1 VLVTSLSRPQPLGVL
16 ALPAGWLVLPAQ
28 ALDGEAGRDVRD
40 SLMAGRLPTSWPA
53 ALHPIELAAGGQIAA
68 AAAAIDPTAG
78 PEHAYNHFVLT
89 GEPASLELARSGVS
103 GGEGAGGDPAQGDLA
118 ALVAVAAYSL
128 GHGPASDL
136 PDPAG
141 VGGEVAAH
149 VLAAHAAARLEARD
163 PQGALDAL
171 VAAEQA
177 AAGTSPVLAAVL
189 LGQQAGLLQEVNG
202 ADPDVITGYRD
213 AVDAMR
219 GLDAVEPAMAELA
232 LGLAT
237 AYQELAAGQP
247 GGGGPMLLEAIRTYH
262 LALRVLR
269 KEEQPQRY
277 AFAHSNLAL
286 CYLSMPVADARDKL
300 RRGVAVQSLRE
311 AQSIYTREAFPREWA
326 AVTLNLANA
335 LQHLPTVHPVEN
347 LVEAVGMYEELLA
360 VRPVEEDPLGHAR
373 VLANQGTALAH
384 LGIHD
389 QAVPKLQAARALF
402 AKAGDA
408 GAVATVD
415 GALADVD
422 AVLVSTTGSTP
433 GPAAYP
439 APTVDTSGVTRP
451 VFLPEGVHSGGE
463 VGG

>member
-1 VLVTSLSRPQPLGVL
+1 MTSLSRPQPLGVL
-16 ALPAGWLVLPAQ
+16 ALPAGWLVLPGE
-28 ALDGEAGRDVRD
+28 ALDTEAGREARD
-40 SLMAGRLPTSWPA
+40 RLMAGRLPATWPA
-53 ALHPIELAAGGQIAA
+53 SLRPIELAAAGEIAA
-68 AAAAIDPTAG
+68 AAAATDPAAG

-89 GEPASLELARSGVS
+89 GEPASLALARSG
-103 GGEGAGGDPAQGDLA
+103 AGGSDERGDLA

-128 GHGPASDL
+128 GHGPASEL
-136 PDPAG
+136 PDPDG
-141 VGGEVAAH
+141 VQGEVAAH

-171 VAAEQA
+171 TQAEQA
-177 AAGTSPVLAAVL
+177 AQGVSPVLAAVL

-202 ADPDVITGYRD
+202 ADPDVVAGYRD
-213 AVDAMR
+213 AVDALR

-237 AYQELAAGQP
+237 AYQELASDQQ

-311 AQSIYTREAFPREWA
+311 AQSIYTREQFPREWA
-326 AVTLNLANA
+326 SVTLNLANA

-347 LVEAVGMYEELLA
+347 LVEAVDMYEELLA
-360 VRPVEEDPLGHAR
+360 ARPVGADPLGHAR

-402 AKAGDA
+402 EQAGDT

-415 GALADVD
+415 AALADVD
-422 AVLVSTTGSTP
+422 AMLVSTPVPDAG
-433 GPAAYP
+433 P

-451 VFLPEGVHSGGE
+451 AFLPESVHSGGE
-463 VGG
+463 GGS